1 MSNHF
6 KQLQQEINRVER
18 SIQLDS
24 QKERKERT
32 RRLIQKGAL
41 SENYFEC
48 EHLSVKKT
56 EELLKIFP
64 NYVNEKNKKNSKKG
78 ITMATSF
85 FEDKL
90 IECLLFRK

>member
-41 SENYFEC
+41 LENYFEC
-48 EHLSVKKT
+48 EHLSIEET
-56 EELLKIFP
+56 EELLKVFSS
-64 NYVNEKNKKNSKKG
+64 YVNEKKHEKFKKNK
-78 ITMATSF
+78 
-85 FEDKL
+85 
-90 IECLLFRK
+90 

>member
-41 SENYFEC
+41 LENYFEC
-48 EHLSVKKT
+48 EHLSVEET
-56 EELLKIFP
+56 EELLKMFSS
-64 NYVNEKNKKNSKKG
+64 YVNANKTIKFK
-78 ITMATSF
+78 
-85 FEDKL
+85 
-90 IECLLFRK
+90 

>member
-24 QKERKERT
+24 QKERKKRT

-41 SENYFEC
+41 LENYFEC
-48 EHLSVKKT
+48 EHLSVEET
-56 EELLKIFP
+56 EELLKVFS
-64 NYVNEKNKKNSKKG
+64 NYVNEKKQEKFKKKK
-78 ITMATSF
+78 
-85 FEDKL
+85 
-90 IECLLFRK
+90 

>member
-41 SENYFEC
+41 LENYFEC
-48 EHLSVKKT
+48 EQLSVAET
-56 EELLKIFP
+56 EKLLKMFSS
-64 NYVNEKNKKNSKKG
+64 YVNANKSIKFK
-78 ITMATSF
+78 
-85 FEDKL
+85 
-90 IECLLFRK
+90 

>member
-41 SENYFEC
+41 LENYFEC
-48 EHLSVKKT
+48 EHLSVEET
-56 EELLKIFP
+56 EELLKMFSS
-64 NYVNEKNKKNSKKG
+64 YVNANKSIKFK
-78 ITMATSF
+78 
-85 FEDKL
+85 
-90 IECLLFRK
+90 

>member
-41 SENYFEC
+41 LENYFEC
-48 EHLSVKKT
+48 EQLSVEET
-56 EELLKIFP
+56 EELLKMFSS
-64 NYVNEKNKKNSKKG
+64 YVNANKSIKFK
-78 ITMATSF
+78 
-85 FEDKL
+85 
-90 IECLLFRK
+90 

>member
-18 SIQLDS
+18 SIQLDT

-41 SENYFEC
+41 LENYFEC
-48 EHLSVKKT
+48 EHLSVGET
-56 EELLKIFP
+56 EELLRVFS
-64 NYVNEKNKKNSKKG
+64 NYVNEKKQKKFKK
-78 ITMATSF
+78 
-85 FEDKL
+85 E
-90 IECLLFRK
+90 E

>member
-41 SENYFEC
+41 LENYFEC
-48 EHLSVKKT
+48 EHLSVKET
-56 EELLKIFP
+56 EELLKVFS
-64 NYVNEKNKKNSKKG
+64 NYVNEKKQEKFKKKK
-78 ITMATSF
+78 
-85 FEDKL
+85 
-90 IECLLFRK
+90 

>member
-41 SENYFEC
+41 LENYFEC
-48 EHLSVKKT
+48 EHLSVEET
-56 EELLKIFP
+56 EDLLKVFSQYI
-64 NYVNEKNKKNSKKG
+64 NEKKQEKFKKK
-78 ITMATSF
+78 
-85 FEDKL
+85 E
-90 IECLLFRK
+90 

>member
-41 SENYFEC
+41 LENYFEC
-48 EHLSVKKT
+48 EHLSVEET
-56 EELLKIFP
+56 EELLRAFSQ
-64 NYVNEKNKKNSKKG
+64 YVNEKKQEKFKKKNS
-78 ITMATSF
+78 
-85 FEDKL
+85 
-90 IECLLFRK
+90 

>member
-18 SIQLDS
+18 SIQLSS

-41 SENYFEC
+41 LENYFEC
-48 EHLSVKKT
+48 EHLSVKES
-56 EELLKIFP
+56 EELLKVFS
-64 NYVNEKNKKNSKKG
+64 NYVNEKKQEKFKKK
-78 ITMATSF
+78 
-85 FEDKL
+85 E
-90 IECLLFRK
+90 

>member
-41 SENYFEC
+41 LENYFEC
-48 EHLSVKKT
+48 EHLSVKET
-56 EELLKIFP
+56 EELLKIFS
-64 NYVNEKNKKNSKKG
+64 NYVNEKNKKNSKKRNNDG
-78 ITMATSF
+78 YLF
-85 FEDKL
+85 F
-90 IECLLFRK
+90 

>member
-41 SENYFEC
+41 LENYFEC
-48 EHLSVKKT
+48 EHLSIEET
-56 EELLKIFP
+56 EELLRAFSQ
-64 NYVNEKNKKNSKKG
+64 YVNEKKQEKFKKKNS
-78 ITMATSF
+78 
-85 FEDKL
+85 
-90 IECLLFRK
+90 

>member
-41 SENYFEC
+41 LENYFEC
-48 EHLSVKKT
+48 EQLSVEET
-56 EELLKIFP
+56 EKLLKMFSS
-64 NYVNEKNKKNSKKG
+64 YVNANKTNKFK
-78 ITMATSF
+78 
-85 FEDKL
+85 
-90 IECLLFRK
+90 

>member
-41 SENYFEC
+41 LENYFEC
-48 EHLSVKKT
+48 EQLSVAET
-56 EELLKIFP
+56 EELLRAFSQ
-64 NYVNEKNKKNSKKG
+64 YVNEKKQEKFKKKNS
-78 ITMATSF
+78 
-85 FEDKL
+85 
-90 IECLLFRK
+90 

>member
-24 QKERKERT
+24 HKERKERT

-41 SENYFEC
+41 LENYFEC
-48 EHLSVKKT
+48 EHLSVKET
-56 EELLKIFP
+56 EELLKIFSH
-64 NYVNEKNKKNSKKG
+64 YVNEKKQEKFKKKK
-78 ITMATSF
+78 
-85 FEDKL
+85 
-90 IECLLFRK
+90 

>member
-41 SENYFEC
+41 LENYFEC
-48 EHLSVKKT
+48 EQLSVEET
-56 EELLKIFP
+56 EKLLKMFSS
-64 NYVNEKNKKNSKKG
+64 YVNANKSIKFK
-78 ITMATSF
+78 
-85 FEDKL
+85 
-90 IECLLFRK
+90 

>member
-41 SENYFEC
+41 LENYFEC
-48 EHLSVKKT
+48 EHLSVEET
-56 EELLKIFP
+56 EELLKTFSG
-64 NYVNEKNKKNSKKG
+64 YVNGNKS
-78 ITMATSF
+78 
-85 FEDKL
+85 DKFKL
-90 IECLLFRK
+90 

>member
-18 SIQLDS
+18 SIQLSS

-41 SENYFEC
+41 LENYFEC
-48 EHLSVKKT
+48 EHLSVKET
-56 EELLKIFP
+56 EELLKVFS
-64 NYVNEKNKKNSKKG
+64 NYVNEKKQEKFKKK
-78 ITMATSF
+78 
-85 FEDKL
+85 E
-90 IECLLFRK
+90 

>member
-41 SENYFEC
+41 LENYFEC
-48 EHLSVKKT
+48 EQLSVAET
-56 EELLKIFP
+56 EELLKMFSS
-64 NYVNEKNKKNSKKG
+64 YVNANKTIKFK
-78 ITMATSF
+78 
-85 FEDKL
+85 
-90 IECLLFRK
+90 

>member
-41 SENYFEC
+41 LENYFEC
-48 EHLSVKKT
+48 EHLSVAET
-56 EELLKIFP
+56 EELLRVFSK
-64 NYVNEKNKKNSKKG
+64 YVNEKKQEKFKKK
-78 ITMATSF
+78 
-85 FEDKL
+85 E
-90 IECLLFRK
+90 